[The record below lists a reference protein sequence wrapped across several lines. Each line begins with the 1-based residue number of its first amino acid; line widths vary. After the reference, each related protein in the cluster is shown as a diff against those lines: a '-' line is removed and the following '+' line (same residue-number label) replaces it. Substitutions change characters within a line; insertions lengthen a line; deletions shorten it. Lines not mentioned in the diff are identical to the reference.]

1 MKYKDVLGKDFKN
14 KQEAY
19 KHFQLLRN
27 QTPLGKTLD
36 ETTAIT
42 KSAMDKLFKDYFLCN
57 DEDWYQ
63 RKIGPGISNWS
74 FGYDSQGGI
83 CLWVHQKDPH
93 ELTDCQECK
102 EKGWCWS
109 SGMSEKIPVAA
120 KWMFTCFGTGVL
132 MNGDKMHR
140 VKQAARKAV
149 EIHKK
154 QFREQVKPNCNE
166 CGVEVHG
173 LDAEVDHKDPTF
185 ITLFN
190 NFFNKYNKE
199 YVLNTVDKSS
209 HEDLW
214 YFIDPEIKKSWIEY
228 HLNNCNLQL
237 LCVPCHKNKTYGRE

>member
-190 NFFNKYNKE
+190 NFFNKYDKE

-214 YFIDPEIKKSWIEY
+214 YFIDLEIKKSWIEY

>member
-1 MKYKDVLGKDFKN
+1 MKYKDVLGKDFKR
-14 KQEAY
+14 KEDAY

-27 QTPLGKTLD
+27 QVPLGKKLD

-63 RKIGPGISNWS
+63 RKIGAGILNWS

-83 CLWVHQKDPH
+83 CLWVHQKDKPKIK
-93 ELTDCQECK
+93 ECEIDVSHWG
-102 EKGWCWS
+102 EKV
-109 SGMSEKIPVAA
+109 PVAA

-132 MNGDKMHR
+132 MKEDKMHR

-149 EIHKK
+149 KIHKK

-166 CGVEVHG
+166 CGIEVHG

-185 ITLFN
+185 MTLFN
-190 NFFNKYNKE
+190 NFVKE
-199 YVLNTVDKSS
+199 YDYDEEYLLKSVS
-209 HEDLW
+209 KHSYEDIW
-214 YFIDPEIKKSWIEY
+214 YFINPGMKESWVEY
-228 HLNNCNLQL
+228 HLHNSHLQL
-237 LCVPCHKNKTYGRE
+237 LCIPCHKNKTRREKQ